1 MNIPMKHAKT
11 HKKPATLGLL
21 RRMIASA
28 RYDYGSYS
36 ALRLKQYREATGN
49 DQPQYPLMQDA
60 GYQKHSR
67 LWSDYVDFANVK
79 ARMTR
84 ILNVLD
90 AAMVN
95 MPEPAAEDPGPAPKP
110 GAMPVTDLD
119 RG

>member
-1 MNIPMKHAKT
+1 MKIHTKHAKS
-11 HKKPATLGLL
+11 HKRPATMDTL
-21 RRMIASA
+21 RKMILSA
-28 RYDYGSYS
+28 QHDYGSYS
-36 ALRLKQYREATGN
+36 TLRLKQYREATGN
-49 DQPQYPLMQDA
+49 DRPQYPIMQDA
-60 GYQKHSR
+60 GYQKHCQ

-95 MPEPAAEDPGPAPKP
+95 MPEPTPEPPQQASELN
-110 GAMPVTDLD
+110 AMPVTDLD